1 MDMKDR
7 LKIPRQPMPEQDP
20 KVRARNFDEVP
31 LGFTPETAKIE
42 ALRCI
47 TCKKPA
53 CVQGCPVEVDI
64 PGFISLVMEGDF
76 VGAAKKIKT
85 TNALPAVCGRVCP
98 QEVQCEVLCVRGK
111 KAEPVAIGRL
121 ERFVADYERGAGEV
135 SIPDKPAP
143 TGKKVAVVGSGP
155 SGLTVAGD
163 LVQLGH
169 EVTIFEALHK
179 TGGVL
184 VYGIPEFRLP
194 KAIVAAEV
202 DYLKELGARIET
214 SSVIGKVATVDE
226 LFEEGYDAVYL
237 GTGAGLPT
245 FMNIPGENLNG
256 VYSAN
261 EYLTRS
267 NLMKAYKFPEYDTPI
282 VKGKNV
288 AVVGGGN
295 VAMDSARTAM
305 RLGADHVY
313 LVYRRSRDEMPAR
326 VEEIHHAEQ
335 EGIELHLLTNPVRYI
350 GNDKG
355 WVVGVE
361 CLKMELGEP
370 DESGRR
376 RPVPMKGSEFVIDID
391 TAVIAIGAGANP
403 LVQSTT
409 PGLKTNKWNYIV
421 ADEET
426 GQTSRE
432 GVFAGGDIVTGAATV
447 ILAMGAGRKA
457 AKAIHQYLMAKK

>member
-1 MDMKDR
+1 MDMKER

-31 LGFTPETAKIE
+31 LGYTPDLAKTE

-47 TCKKPA
+47 QCKNPS
-53 CVQGCPVEVDI
+53 CVGGCPVEVDI
-64 PGFISLVMEGDF
+64 PAFISLVAEGDF
-76 VGAAKKIKT
+76 IGAAKKIKG

-98 QEVQCEVLCVRGK
+98 QEAQCEQVCVRGK
-111 KAEPVAIGRL
+111 KGDPVAIGRL
-121 ERFVADYERGAGEV
+121 ERFVADYERAAGDV
-135 SIPDKPAP
+135 SIPKAP
-143 TGKKVAVVGSGP
+143 PSTGKRVAIVGSGP
-155 SGLTVAGD
+155 AGLTVAGD
-163 LVQLGH
+163 LIQLGH

-179 TGGVL
+179 PGGVL

-202 DYLKELGARIET
+202 DYLRKMGVKIQT
-214 SSVIGKVATVDE
+214 SNVIGKIATVDE
-226 LFEEGYDAVYL
+226 LFEEGYDAVFL

-288 AVVGGGN
+288 AVIGGGN

-313 LVYRRSRDEMPAR
+313 LIYRRSRTEMPAR
-326 VEEIHHAEQ
+326 IEEVHHAEQ
-335 EGIELHLLTNPVRYI
+335 EGIEFHLLTNPVRYI

-391 TAVIAIGAGANP
+391 TVVVAIGAGANP

-409 PGLKTNKWNYIV
+409 PGLNTNKWNYIV

-432 GVFAGGDIVTGAATV
+432 GVFAGGDIVTGSATV

-457 AKAIHQYLMAKK
+457 ARAIHQYLMTKK